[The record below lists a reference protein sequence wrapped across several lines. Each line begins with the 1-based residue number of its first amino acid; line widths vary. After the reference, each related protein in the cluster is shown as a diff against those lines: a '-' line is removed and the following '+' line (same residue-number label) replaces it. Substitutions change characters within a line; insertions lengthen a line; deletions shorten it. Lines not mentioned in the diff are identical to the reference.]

1 MKRAVITGIGV
12 QAPHANGR
20 DAFWELLSSGRSA
33 TRRITAFDPAPHRC
47 QVAAEIDFD
56 PIASGLSH
64 HVATSTDRATQL
76 ALVATAEALT
86 DSGLILEGHMAER
99 TAVALGSAVGATT
112 TLEKQYS
119 VLSNNGS
126 DWVLDPSLAVKH
138 LFSSFLPSS
147 IASTVAATI
156 GARGPVSV
164 ISNGCTSGIDSVGY
178 AMELIQDGD
187 ADVVITGA
195 SDAPISPITLTCFD
209 VIQATSSRNDT
220 PETACRPFDNT
231 RTGLILGEGAATLVL
246 EEYEHAKARG
256 AVIYGEVSGHAS
268 HCNAYHMTGLT
279 STGDEMSKAITR
291 ALNDSRLNPTDVD
304 YVNAHGSGTRQ
315 NDQHETAAVKN
326 SLGDHAYKT
335 PMTGIKAMVGH
346 SLGAIGSIEIA
357 ACALSMKNSV
367 VVPTINLHEP
377 DPLCDLDYVPN
388 TAREHRIDALVTVGS
403 GFGGFQSALVL
414 KSPEA

>member
-1 MKRAVITGIGV
+1 MRRAVITGIGV
-12 QAPHANGR
+12 QAPQANGR
-20 DAFWELLSSGRSA
+20 DAFWDLLSNGRSA
-33 TRRITAFDPAPHRC
+33 TRRITAFDPEPHRC
-47 QVAAEIDFD
+47 HVAAEIDFAPSAAGLD
-56 PIASGLSH
+56 PHLIA
-64 HVATSTDRATQL
+64 TTDRATQL
-76 ALVATAEALT
+76 ALVATIEALT
-86 DSGLILEGHMAER
+86 DSGLTIDEHIAPR
-99 TAVALGSAVGATT
+99 TSVALGSAVGATT
-112 TLEKQYS
+112 TLEQQYA
-119 VLSNNGS
+119 VLSDNGQT
-126 DWVLDPSLAVKH
+126 WALDPTRAAEH

-147 IASTVAATI
+147 IASTVAAQT
-156 GARGPVSV
+156 GAQGPVAV

-187 ADVVITGA
+187 ADIVITGA
-195 SDAPISPITLTCFD
+195 ADAPISPITLTCFD

-231 RTGLILGEGAATLVL
+231 RTGLILGEGAATLIL
-246 EEYEHAKARG
+246 EEEQHAKARG
-256 AVIYGEVSGHAS
+256 AHIYGEVSGHAS

-279 STGDEMSKAITR
+279 STGEEMAKAITR
-291 ALNDSRLNPTDVD
+291 ALHDSHLSPADID

-315 NDQHETAAVKN
+315 NDQHETAAVKTA
-326 SLGDHAYKT
+326 LGHHAYKT

-357 ACALSMKNSV
+357 ACALSMHHNV
-367 VVPTINLHEP
+367 VVPTINLHDP

-414 KSPEA
+414 KTSQA